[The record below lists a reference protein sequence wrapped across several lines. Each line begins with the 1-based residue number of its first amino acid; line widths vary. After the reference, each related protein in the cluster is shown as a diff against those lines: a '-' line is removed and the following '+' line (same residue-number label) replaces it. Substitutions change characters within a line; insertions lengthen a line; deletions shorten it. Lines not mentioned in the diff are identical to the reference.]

1 LEYSEARSKRAG
13 FRKRRKK
20 MSGLLTEA
28 TEEEKEWENLSY
40 EEKNERL
47 FLKEKRLLETFLEKG
62 AISREQYEKSLGD
75 LTEKTGHGEGR
86 N

>member
-1 LEYSEARSKRAG
+1 
-13 FRKRRKK
+13 

-28 TEEEKEWENLSY
+28 TEEEKEWEKLSY

>member
-1 LEYSEARSKRAG
+1 
-13 FRKRRKK
+13 

>member
-1 LEYSEARSKRAG
+1 
-13 FRKRRKK
+13 

-75 LTEKTGHGEGR
+75 LTVKTGHGEGR